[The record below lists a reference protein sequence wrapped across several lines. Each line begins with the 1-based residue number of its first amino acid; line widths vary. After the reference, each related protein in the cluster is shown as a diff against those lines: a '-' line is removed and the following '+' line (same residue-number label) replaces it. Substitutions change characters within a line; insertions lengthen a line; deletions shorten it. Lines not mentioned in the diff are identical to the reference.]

1 MISVIIFIKYSFFL
15 RFGNRGQN
23 QPCMFGET
31 GKCYMTSQ
39 NHGFA
44 VDPKVP
50 DWTALFTNIN
60 DKSNEGIMHNTLP
73 YFR

>member
-1 MISVIIFIKYSFFL
+1 
-15 RFGNRGQN
+15 
-23 QPCMFGET
+23 
-31 GKCYMTSQ
+31 MTSQ

-44 VDPKVP
+44 VDPNVS